1 MSPFPQLDLHR
12 LWIVADLRPSYA
24 SMNPLFLNPPF
35 LQRPRR
41 RGFPLASGHKVA
53 FCVGSLINRS
63 RSGPPP
69 RFQENVQSF
78 RTQAAA
84 VGKGPRAGFEALQL
98 TPVASSIA
106 STTST
111 R

>member
-12 LWIVADLRPSYA
+12 LDGDRPALSHA
-24 SMNPLFLNPPF
+24 SMNPLESAVPAT
-35 LQRPRR
+35 PRR
-41 RGFPLASGHKVA
+41 RGFPLARVRKVD

-63 RSGPPP
+63 GLGPPP